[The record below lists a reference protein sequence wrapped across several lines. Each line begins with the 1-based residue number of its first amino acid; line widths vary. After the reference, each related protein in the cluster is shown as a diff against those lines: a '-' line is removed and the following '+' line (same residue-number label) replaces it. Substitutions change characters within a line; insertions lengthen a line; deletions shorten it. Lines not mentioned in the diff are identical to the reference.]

1 MSVDSSSVTDDGTTT
16 STASTATTPPAPPP
30 YRGPAVDVLSVW
42 TDVEAPSASDPLDPL
57 DVSINSEAGSGV
69 RDTPRTL
76 TKFTSAEG
84 AELIGS
90 LLAGLSLTWLIF
102 FRLTP
107 LYGASGF
114 VLMSFVT
121 FVAIYWTVVRQ
132 NHGRLAAGERVA
144 AVIMGSAA
152 IAAVVPLGLI
162 IFKVVAEGLPNL
174 RANFFTETQQ
184 NTGPLDPASDGGAA
198 HAIVG
203 TLQQVGL
210 AMIISVPLAVLTAV
224 FMNEIGGRFAR
235 IVRFVVDTMS
245 GTPSIVAGLFIYSV
259 LILQFD
265 AGFSG
270 FAGALALM
278 ILMLPTVTR
287 TTEEMLRLVSSGLRE
302 AALALGAPEW
312 RVTLQVVLPTARTG
326 IATAVILGVARAIGE
341 TAPVLL
347 TTFGASTM
355 NWNPFSGPQSNLPL
369 FVYAGIRSSADTAVQ
384 RAWTGA
390 FVLMGIVLFLFILAR
405 IIGGRDHLKR

>member
-1 MSVDSSSVTDDGTTT
+1 
-16 STASTATTPPAPPP
+16 
-30 YRGPAVDVLSVW
+30 
-42 TDVEAPSASDPLDPL
+42 
-57 DVSINSEAGSGV
+57 
-69 RDTPRTL
+69 
-76 TKFTSAEG
+76 
-84 AELIGS
+84 
-90 LLAGLSLTWLIF
+90 
-102 FRLTP
+102 
-107 LYGASGF
+107 
-114 VLMSFVT
+114 
-121 FVAIYWTVVRQ
+121 
-132 NHGRLAAGERVA
+132 
-144 AVIMGSAA
+144 MGSAA
-152 IAAVVPLGLI
+152 LAAVIPLGLI
-162 IFKVVAEGLPNL
+162 IFEVVAEGWSNL
-174 RANFFTETQQ
+174 RGSFFTETLQD
-184 NTGPLDPASDGGAA
+184 TGPLAPATEGGAA

-203 TLQQVGL
+203 TLQQVGI

-235 IVRFVVDTMS
+235 VVRFVVDTMS
-245 GTPSIVAGLFIYSV
+245 GTPSIVAGLFIYSI

-265 AGFSG
+265 VGFSG

-302 AALALGAPEW
+302 AALALGAPQW
-312 RVTLQVVLPTARTG
+312 RVTLLVVLPTARTG

-355 NWNPFSGPQSNLPL
+355 NWNPFFGGPQSNLPL
-369 FVYAGIRSSADTAVQ
+369 FVYSGIRSPIDAVVQ

-390 FVLMGIVLFLFILAR
+390 FVLMGIVLFLFVLAR

>member
-1 MSVDSSSVTDDGTTT
+1 VSVDQVPQEGANPFGS
-16 STASTATTPPAPPP
+16 PAPPP
-30 YRGPAVDVLSVW
+30 YQGAPVQELDPWTEMAPEVAQPA
-42 TDVEAPSASDPLDPL
+42 AADPL
-57 DVSINSEAGSGV
+57 DVARNAEVHSSVPEQPRALSKFSASDTAELAGSM
-69 RDTPRTL
+69 
-76 TKFTSAEG
+76 
-84 AELIGS
+84 
-90 LLAGLSLTWLIF
+90 LAAVSLTWLIF

-107 LYGASGF
+107 LFGASGF
-114 VLMSFVT
+114 VVVSLVT
-121 FVAIYWTVVRQ
+121 FLAIYWTVVRQ
-132 NHGRLAAGERVA
+132 NHGRLAAGERLAGV
-144 AVIMGSAA
+144 VMA
-152 IAAVVPLGLI
+152 IAALAAVLPLGLI

-174 RANFFTETQQ
+174 RLNFFTETQQ
-184 NTGPLDPASDGGAA
+184 DTGPLDPATAGGAA

-224 FMNEIGGRFAR
+224 FMNEIGGKFAR
-235 IVRFVVDTMS
+235 TVRFVVDTMS

-259 LILQFD
+259 LILQFG

-347 TTFGASTM
+347 TTFGASVM
-355 NWNPFSGPQSNLPL
+355 NWNPFSGPQSSLPL
-369 FVYAGIRSSADTAVQ
+369 FVYTGIRSSADTAVQ

-390 FVLMGIVLFLFILAR
+390 FVLMAIVLLLFVLAR
-405 IIGGRDHLKR
+405 IVGGRDHLKR

>member
-1 MSVDSSSVTDDGTTT
+1 MSIDQAPQEGANPFGSPV
-16 STASTATTPPAPPP
+16 PPP
-30 YRGPAVDVLSVW
+30 YRGTPVQELDPWTEMAPEVAEPAPV
-42 TDVEAPSASDPLDPL
+42 DPL
-57 DVSINSEAGSGV
+57 DVARNAEV
-69 RDTPRTL
+69 RSSVPEQPRALSKFSVADT
-76 TKFTSAEG
+76 
-84 AELIGS
+84 AELVGS
-90 LLAGLSLTWLIF
+90 MLAAVSLTWLIF

-107 LYGASGF
+107 LYGATGF
-114 VLMSFVT
+114 VAVSFVT
-121 FVAIYWTVVRQ
+121 FLAIYWTVVRQ
-132 NHGRLAAGERVA
+132 NHGRLAAGERLAGVVMA
-144 AVIMGSAA
+144 AAA
-152 IAAVVPLGLI
+152 LAAVVPLGLI

-174 RANFFTETQQ
+174 RLNFFTETQQ
-184 NTGPLDPASDGGAA
+184 DTGPLDPATAGGAA

-210 AMIISVPLAVLTAV
+210 AMVISVPLAVLTAV

-235 IVRFVVDTMS
+235 TVRFVVDTMS

-259 LILQFD
+259 LILQFG

-347 TTFGASTM
+347 TTFGASVM
-355 NWNPFSGPQSNLPL
+355 NWNPFSGPQSSLPL
-369 FVYAGIRSSADTAVQ
+369 FVYTGIRSSADTAVQ

-390 FVLMGIVLFLFILAR
+390 FVLMAIVLLLFVLAR
-405 IIGGRDHLKR
+405 IVGGRDHLKR

>member
-1 MSVDSSSVTDDGTTT
+1 MSVDWTPLGGTDHSGAPT
-16 STASTATTPPAPPP
+16 PPP
-30 YRGPAVDVLSVW
+30 YRGAAVQQLDPW
-42 TDVEAPSASDPLDPL
+42 TDAAPATPEPDTHDPL
-57 DVSINSEAGSGV
+57 DVARNAEV
-69 RDTPRTL
+69 RSSVPEQPRALSKFSASDT
-76 TKFTSAEG
+76 
-84 AELIGS
+84 AELVASMLG
-90 LLAGLSLTWLIF
+90 AVSLTWLIF

-114 VLMSFVT
+114 VFVSFVT
-121 FVAIYWTVVRQ
+121 FLAIYWIVVRQ
-132 NHGRLAAGERVA
+132 NHGPLAAGERLAGVVVASAAVA
-144 AVIMGSAA
+144 AVF
-152 IAAVVPLGLI
+152 PLGLI
-162 IFKVVAEGLPNL
+162 IVQLIAEGLPNL
-174 RANFFTETQQ
+174 RLNFFTETQQ
-184 NTGPLDPASDGGAA
+184 NTGPLDPATAGGAA

-210 AMIISVPLAVLTAV
+210 AMIISVPLAVLTAI

-235 IVRFVVDTMS
+235 VVRFVVDTMS

-259 LILQFD
+259 LILRV
-265 AGFSG
+265 GWSFSG

-347 TTFGASTM
+347 TTFGASVM
-355 NWNPFSGPQSNLPL
+355 NWWPFSGPQSSLPL
-369 FVYAGIRSSADTAVQ
+369 FVYNGIRQPADAAVE

-390 FVLMGIVLFLFILAR
+390 FVLMAIVLFLFVLAR

>member
-1 MSVDSSSVTDDGTTT
+1 MSVDWSSFAPD
-16 STASTATTPPAPPP
+16 APPEPGPSAAPPP
-30 YRGPAVDVLSVW
+30 YRGPAVAEVSPW
-42 TDVEAPSASDPLDPL
+42 TVVDDPTAPASHDPL
-57 DVSINSEAGSGV
+57 DVGANAEHRSGAPDV
-69 RDTPRTL
+69 PRTL
-76 TKFTSAEG
+76 TKFSRSDA
-84 AELIGS
+84 AELVGS

-102 FRLTP
+102 YRLTP
-107 LYGASGF
+107 LYGATGF
-114 VLMSFVT
+114 VLMT
-121 FVAIYWTVVRQ
+121 FITFLAVYWTVVRQ

-152 IAAVVPLGLI
+152 LAAVIPLGLI
-162 IFKVVAEGLPNL
+162 IVKVVAEGLPHL

-184 NTGPLDPASDGGAA
+184 NTGPLDPATSGGAA

-203 TLQQVGL
+203 TLQQVGI

-235 IVRFVVDTMS
+235 VVRFVVDTMS
-245 GTPSIVAGLFIYSV
+245 GTPSIVAGLFIYSI
-259 LILQFD
+259 LILRLGQ
-265 AGFSG
+265 GYSG
-270 FAGALALM
+270 FAGALALT

-302 AALALGAPEW
+302 AALALGAPAW

-347 TTFGASTM
+347 TTFGASIM
-355 NWNPFSGPQSNLPL
+355 NWNPMSGAQSSLPL
-369 FVYAGIRSSADTAVQ
+369 FV
-384 RAWTGA
+384 
-390 FVLMGIVLFLFILAR
+390 
-405 IIGGRDHLKR
+405 

>member
-1 MSVDSSSVTDDGTTT
+1 VSID
-16 STASTATTPPAPPP
+16 APPP
-30 YRGPAVDVLSVW
+30 YTGPPVDTISPW
-42 TDVEAPSASDPLDPL
+42 TELDETPVHHDPL
-57 DVSINSEAGSGV
+57 DVELNAERRSGITDV
-69 RDTPRTL
+69 PRAL
-76 TKFTSAEG
+76 SRFSPSDA
-84 AELIGS
+84 AELVGS
-90 LLAGLSLTWLIF
+90 LLAGVSLTWLIF

-107 LYGASGF
+107 LYGSSGF
-114 VLMSFVT
+114 VLVSFVT
-121 FVAIYWTVVRQ
+121 FLVIYWTVVRQ
-132 NHGRLAAGERVA
+132 NHGRLAAGERLAAVVMGAAALA
-144 AVIMGSAA
+144 AVI
-152 IAAVVPLGLI
+152 PLGLI
-162 IFKVVAEGLPNL
+162 IIKVVAEGLPYL

-184 NTGPLDPASDGGAA
+184 DTGPLDPATAGGAA

-203 TLQQVGL
+203 TLQQVGI
-210 AMIISVPLAVLTAV
+210 AMVISVPLAVLTAV

-235 IVRFVVDTMS
+235 FVRFVVDTMS
-245 GTPSIVAGLFIYSV
+245 GTPSIVAGLFIYSI

-312 RVTLQVVLPTARTG
+312 RVTMQVVLPTARTG

-347 TTFGASTM
+347 TTFGASVM
-355 NWNPFSGPQSNLPL
+355 NWNPFSDPQSSLPL
-369 FVYAGIRSSADTAVQ
+369 FVYTGIRSSADTAVQ

-390 FVLMGIVLFLFILAR
+390 FVLMGIVLFLFVLAR

>member
-1 MSVDSSSVTDDGTTT
+1 VSIDWTPLGGTDHSGAPT
-16 STASTATTPPAPPP
+16 PPP
-30 YRGPAVDVLSVW
+30 YRGTAVQQLDPW
-42 TDVEAPSASDPLDPL
+42 TDAAPATPEPDAHDPL
-57 DVSINSEAGSGV
+57 DVARNAEV
-69 RDTPRTL
+69 RSSVPEQPRTL
-76 TKFTSAEG
+76 SKFSRSDT
-84 AELIGS
+84 AELVGS
-90 LLAGLSLTWLIF
+90 LLAAGSLTWLIF

-114 VLMSFVT
+114 VFVSFLS
-121 FVAIYWTVVRQ
+121 FLAIYWIVVRQ
-132 NHGRLAAGERVA
+132 NHGHLAAGERLAGVVMAAAALA
-144 AVIMGSAA
+144 AVI
-152 IAAVVPLGLI
+152 PLGLI
-162 IFKVVAEGLPNL
+162 IIKVIAEGLPYL

-184 NTGPLDPASDGGAA
+184 DTGPLDPATAGGAA

-235 IVRFVVDTMS
+235 VVRFVVDTMS

-347 TTFGASTM
+347 TTFGASVM
-355 NWNPFSGPQSNLPL
+355 NWNPFSNPQSNLPL
-369 FVYAGIRSSADTAVQ
+369 FVYTGIRSSADTAVQ

-390 FVLMGIVLFLFILAR
+390 FVLMGIVLILFVLAR